1 MKIAVINFSGN
12 VGKTT
17 VARHLLAPRLNNAQV
32 IAVES
37 INSDGNAEADAIR
50 GKQFGELLEAMAL
63 MDDAVVDIGASNVE
77 DFVNL
82 MKQYRGS
89 HEDFDFYVVPTVSK
103 NKQQRDTIS
112 TIDAL
117 SDLGIPAKKIRLVF
131 NMVELDEVPERVFS
145 GLFEY
150 HASEKTFTLK
160 PDAVIHVNDI
170 YGRLK
175 GSEQSIADILSDP
188 SDLKE
193 QLKAAQNADDKLRIS
208 RLISIK
214 RLAAGVS
221 EELDGVYKAL
231 IGK

>member
-12 VGKTT
+12 VGKST

-37 INSDGNAEADAIR
+37 INADSASDNEAIR
-50 GKQFGELLEAMAL
+50 GKQFGELLEALSL

-103 NKQQRDTIS
+103 QKQQRDTIS

-117 SDLGIPAKKIRLVF
+117 AELGIPAKKIRLVF
-131 NMVELDEVPERVFS
+131 NMVELDETPSRVFS

-150 HASEKTFTLK
+150 HASEKTFTLR
-160 PDAVIHVNDI
+160 PEAVIHSNDI
-170 YGRLK
+170 YAKLK
-175 GSEQSIADILSDP
+175 DTEKTIADILNDP
-188 SDLKE
+188 VDLKE
-193 QLKAAQNADDKLRIS
+193 QLKAATDSEEKLRIS
-208 RLISIK
+208 RLIGVK
-214 RLAAGVS
+214 RLAAGVT
-221 EELDGVYKAL
+221 EELDGVFKL
-231 IGK
+231 LLK